1 MFRAKL
7 FTRVYC
13 SECELHSLRVLSDMD
28 PRERERGVRRVKI
41 SVGMSLRAC
50 ISLTIIRIL
59 MAIVKRLNA
68 LKLLHASISVRQ
80 LLQQWLLQ
88 IFKQVGYPLIQI
100 LCHPL
105 AAQRVSI
112 WPNNKVVTWAL
123 GPSLIDLLPGA
134 CFSKFLET
142 FQAQR
147 QIFKSNPV
155 TNQSLLLHQLTV
167 SLYYSQNY

>member
-1 MFRAKL
+1 MRLTA
-7 FTRVYC
+7 Y
-13 SECELHSLRVLSDMD
+13 
-28 PRERERGVRRVKI
+28 
-41 SVGMSLRAC
+41 

-105 AAQRVSI
+105 AAQRASI

-134 CFSKFLET
+134 CFSKRLET

-147 QIFKSNPV
+147 QIFEIIKPCHKLV
-155 TNQSLLLHQLTV
+155 TFASSTDSFTVLFSKLLK
-167 SLYYSQNY
+167 LYS